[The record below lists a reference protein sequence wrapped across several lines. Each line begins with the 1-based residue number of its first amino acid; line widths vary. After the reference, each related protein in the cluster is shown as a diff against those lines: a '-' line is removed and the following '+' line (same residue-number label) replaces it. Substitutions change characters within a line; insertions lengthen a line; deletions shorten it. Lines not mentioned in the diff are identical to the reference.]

1 MNAENQY
8 LISVQLSHAA
18 ERIYKVAY
26 LLPPP
31 ESMEQLPSSFS
42 IKLPV
47 PTVIQNACLMVNI
60 FKTIPY
66 SHKAFY
72 MDKLQPKLQ
81 TLVHVWLTLP
91 TFTTLKQLQQK
102 PFELKILR
110 EVAKGIHEFY
120 PTAGIPGE
128 RISHPGFSLTKS
140 ADPLVL
146 SNTSA
151 LNQKVVQAAVHCRIF
166 WPKTIGNSTL
176 EKNN

>member
-1 MNAENQY
+1 MFRMNAENQY
-8 LISVQLSHAA
+8 LVAVQLAHSA
-18 ERIYKVAY
+18 ERIYKIAY

-31 ESMEQLPSSFS
+31 ENMEHLPSSFS

-81 TLVHVWLTLP
+81 NLVKIWSSLP
-91 TFTTLKQLQQK
+91 TFTTLKQLQRK
-102 PFELKILR
+102 TYALEILR
-110 EVAKGIHEFY
+110 EVANEIHQFF

-128 RISHPGFSLTKS
+128 RVSHPGFSLKKS
-140 ADPLVL
+140 SDPLVMAT
-146 SNTSA
+146 TSE
-151 LNQKVVQAAVHCRIF
+151 LMKKIV
-166 WPKTIGNSTL
+166 NSAINAGRL
-176 EKNN
+176 LI